1 MAVRA
6 FLPQEIALA
15 VFLTS
20 VVEVG
25 LLGLVIVAGQNKA
38 KVVAHEAEVKEEIPI
53 AVKPIMDDLPL
64 LKLGSKKVKAKLPDM
79 WTKQAPVQ
87 RFEETSAPSPKAAKT
102 PEAIPTS
109 PLAKADA
116 QAPPPDAAIAK
127 EVDQKLTDAAPP
139 KEANLPTEGAADG
152 VKNGT
157 ETDPLKARA
166 LDLYRAKIASW
177 FQVRFRPPAGLPCD
191 VVHGLSSAA
200 QITVGADRTITGYSV
215 SRPSNNG
222 EFDAKVK
229 ATLDGV
235 VGQQLPPPPPLY
247 PDLSPGTL
255 LSPSFSGKAAPC
267 AESSPS
273 PSPAP
278 AAPAPAAPSPP
289 PEPSP

>member
-6 FLPQEIALA
+6 FLPQELALA
-15 VFLTS
+15 LFLS
-20 VVEVG
+20 ALVEGGLVG
-25 LLGLVIVAGQNKA
+25 LIVVAGQNRA
-38 KVVAHEAEVKEEIPI
+38 KVAAHEAPVPEEIPI
-53 AVKPIMDDLPL
+53 AVKPVLDDLPL

-102 PEAIPTS
+102 PTALPTT

-116 QAPPPDAAIAK
+116 APPPPDAAIAK
-127 EVDQKLTDAAPP
+127 EVDQKLADAAPA
-139 KEANLPTEGAADG
+139 KEEPNLPTEGAADG

-166 LDLYRAKIASW
+166 LDLYKAKIAGW
-177 FQVRFRPPAGLPCD
+177 FQVRFRPPTDLPCD
-191 VVHGLSSAA
+191 VVHGLSSAV
-200 QITVGADRTITGYSV
+200 QISVGPDRTITSYTV
-215 SRPSNNG
+215 SRPSSNS

-255 LSPSFSGKAAPC
+255 LQPSFSGKSAPC
-267 AESSPS
+267 AE
-273 PSPAP
+273 
-278 AAPAPAAPSPP
+278 
-289 PEPSP
+289 

>member
-6 FLPQEIALA
+6 FLPQEYALA
-15 VFLTS
+15 VFLAAL
-20 VVEVG
+20 VEG
-25 LLGLVIVAGQNKA
+25 GLVALIIVAGQNSA
-38 KVVAHEAEVKEEIPI
+38 KVVAHETEVKEEIPI

-79 WTKQAPVQ
+79 WAKQAPVQ
-87 RFEETSAPSPKAAKT
+87 RFEETSAPSTKAAKT

-139 KEANLPTEGAADG
+139 KDEPNLPTEGAADG

-177 FQVRFRPPAGLPCD
+177 FQVRFRPPTDLPCD
-191 VVHGLSSAA
+191 VVHALSSGA

-215 SRPSNNG
+215 SRPSNNAM
-222 EFDAKVK
+222 FDAKVK

-267 AESSPS
+267 ADSSPA

-278 AAPAPAAPSPP
+278 APAPAPESTPS
-289 PEPSP
+289 E